1 MMTRETGQVLQKKQ
15 PQESLGDL
23 LGDLVAHS
31 AGLVQDEFRLARQE
45 ISEKAKLYKSAL
57 ILLAF
62 GGVISFVAFLS
73 FSSAIVLWLSTHVE
87 PWLAAVITGAGLA
100 VIGIVILLLG
110 ASELSN
116 LNLKPEKTLRTL
128 EENKEWLKDI
138 T

>member
-1 MMTRETGQVLQKKQ
+1 MITREPGQVLQKKQ

-23 LGDLVAHS
+23 LGDLVEHS

-45 ISEKAKLYKSAL
+45 LSEKAKLYKSAL
-57 ILLAF
+57 TLLAF
-62 GGVISFVAFLS
+62 GAAISFVAFLS
-73 FSSAIVLWLSTHVE
+73 FSSALILWLSRHVD

-100 VIGIVILLLG
+100 VIGIVVLLLG
-110 ASELSN
+110 ANELGN
-116 LNLKPEKTLRTL
+116 LNLKPEKTIREL